1 MICKSCSA
9 EIPPQWLFALTANSC
24 PGCGSELMNSDEK
37 SLLDE
42 LTAAMEKMP
51 NNPRGLAGWILS
63 NFRVLKINSS
73 IEPTAVF
80 YTKNGGGNSNTNNTN
95 NTNQVN
101 DFQKRAQYKGPSGK
115 IAEVIANKA
124 GSNSKIAE
132 LAAAISQTTDPYES
146 NETQQ
151 HEQQFEEGP
160 SEEDVRAKAELE
172 KAGFSDMFMD
182 GISTMSNKSQPMRS
196 EADDYNHTEISAPV
210 AAAVSILEH
219 DMMVTLPNGE
229 KMTKEEANY
238 MQSMAQNRPGD
249 FQIMMNKIRDSQNA
263 FDGGRKIRSSIH

>member
-1 MICKSCSA
+1 MICKSCNA
-9 EIPPQWLFALTANSC
+9 DIPPQWVGAIKKNEC
-24 PGCGSELMNSDEK
+24 PGCLGEIMDSSNKNLM
-37 SLLDE
+37 DE
-42 LTAAMEKMP
+42 LADAMEKMP
-51 NNPRGLAGWILS
+51 NNPQGIVGWLLT
-63 NFRVLKINSS
+63 NYEFRKIGSGE
-73 IEPTAVF
+73 IVEKF
-80 YTKNGGGNSNTNNTN
+80 HTKGGNGTW
-95 NTNQVN
+95 TNQN
-101 DFQKRAQYKGPSGK
+101 GTNKTSEFLTRSQYKGPSGK

-182 GISTMSNKSQPMRS
+182 GISTMSNRSQPMRS
-196 EADDYNHTEISAPV
+196 ESDNYNHTEISAPV

-238 MQSMAQNRPGD
+238 MQSMSQNRPGD